1 MSTSNP
7 DNTSGVVMTTK
18 GLKLSKEKKDSA
30 GADAN
35 KGKVAIMSVEPH
47 LSLIPQ
53 VESSQDAGPISDIG
67 NCGSNLVTS
76 SYDVD
81 RGAWL
86 LDSGAIDHMTFAT
99 TDFTTTSPLRHTSIA
114 NANGVVSPV
123 IGFSSKLQVL
133 RSDNGAERKHRHI
146 LETTRYWSDAVST
159 VVHLLNRLPSK
170 VLNFKTLLQV
180 LASHVSLPATI
191 MLHPRATLCTR
202 RAIGA
207 MIPLPDAPIET
218 MVDEAL
224 SLVLIDPTRL
234 DGPTE
239 QNTTLE
245 NYTPS
250 ATELSSPPSLV
261 YADPFLENIPEEIIQ
276 TSQTFVHVLSSSQI
290 PTGVQ
295 EALFNPKWT
304 QAIKE
309 EIEALLK
316 NNTWTI
322 VSLPEGKKAVGCK

>member
-7 DNTSGVVMTTK
+7 NNTSGVVMTTK
-18 GLKLSKEKKDSA
+18 GLKLSSTNTNSLHLKKNGYSDWWYELQAKKKKDSA
-30 GADAN
+30 GADTN

-47 LSLIPQ
+47 ISLIPQ
-53 VESSQDAGPISDIG
+53 LS

-86 LDSGAIDHMTFAT
+86 LDSGATYHMTFAT
-99 TDFTTTSPLRHTSIA
+99 TDFTTTSPLRCTSVA

-123 IGFSSKLQVL
+123 IGLQVL
-133 RSDNGAERKHRHI
+133 RSDNGAEWKHHHI
-146 LETTRYWSDAVST
+146 LETARYWSDAVST

-170 VLNFKTLLQV
+170 VLNFKTPLQV
-180 LASHVSLPATI
+180 LASHVSLPTTI
-191 MLHPRATLCTR
+191 ILHPRATLCTR

-224 SLVLIDPTRL
+224 SLVSIDPTRL

-239 QNTTLE
+239 HNTASE

-250 ATELSSPPSLV
+250 ATEPSSS
-261 YADPFLENIPEEIIQ
+261 FL
-276 TSQTFVHVLSSSQI
+276 TFVHVLSSSQI

-309 EIEALLK
+309 EMEALLK